1 MPNRVYVRD
10 GRYLIRLSE
19 ATPEQR
25 RTCDRVILDNKF
37 EVIKVIPAK
46 KLRLIDANLSLVN
59 PVDRNKLT
67 IGDVTGFNKPEDRL
81 IQLI

>member
-1 MPNRVYVRD
+1 
-10 GRYLIRLSE
+10 
-19 ATPEQR
+19 
-25 RTCDRVILDNKF
+25 LDNKF